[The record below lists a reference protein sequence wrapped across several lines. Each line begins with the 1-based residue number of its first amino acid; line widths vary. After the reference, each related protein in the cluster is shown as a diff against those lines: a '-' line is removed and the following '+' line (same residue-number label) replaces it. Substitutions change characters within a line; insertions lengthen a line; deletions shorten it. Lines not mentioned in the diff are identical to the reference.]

1 MATKQPPLT
10 ADGAMGTYFSTLTGL
25 PTSECEPSNL
35 TRPEV
40 IASIHRSYR
49 NAGARLLRTNTFSAN
64 TRALALPLEEVL
76 AIVRAGYEIA
86 VAEAKSDCRVAAD
99 IGPIYTDGDETADP
113 TGEYCAIADA
123 FAACGADC
131 FLFETFAEA
140 RPLLPVFAHIKEQNP
155 NAKIMVSFSLGPDGR
170 SRSGIPLSRLLKD
183 LAPCLSLLSLVG
195 LNCGCGPTHFYAH
208 AAVLCA
214 WAKRRGI
221 ATAVLPN
228 AGYPSMEHQR
238 TVFNTSPAYFAE
250 KTAQIAGLGVDI
262 LGGCCGTTP
271 DHIAH
276 LVRAL
281 DIPVSPPS
289 LIAPAESPAR
299 VCLPNPC
306 ERKPSGEKF
315 LIAAELDPPYGA
327 DVSKLIAASRRL
339 KEAGVDFA
347 TVSDSPMAR
356 AKLDSVV
363 CAAKIRRE
371 TGLEVLPHLCCRD
384 KNVNALRATL
394 LAARCEN
401 IHAVLAVTGDHV
413 PEADRGYVK
422 PVFNVSSIKLME
434 LISRMNADVFI
445 SSPLSIGGALN
456 PAVSNPEGELLRA
469 RRKMEAGA
477 RFFLTQPVF
486 EEKGLEL
493 IDRIR
498 ALGAKVL
505 VGILPLVSYR
515 NASYMSNEVPG
526 IHVPDQYLS
535 RFSPDMTREE
545 GAQTG
550 MQIAV
555 EIARFVR
562 PHADGFYLM
571 TPFNRADITCGIV
584 EILREE
590 RLL

>member
-1 MATKQPPLT
+1 MATKRSPLV

-25 PTSECEPSNL
+25 PTSECERSNL
-35 TRPEV
+35 TCPEV

-64 TRALALPLEEVL
+64 TRALELPLDKVL
-76 AIVRAGYEIA
+76 SIVRAGYGIA
-86 VAEAKSDCRVAAD
+86 VAEAGSGCRTAAD

-113 TGEYCAIADA
+113 TEEYCAIADA

-155 NAKIMVSFSLGPDGR
+155 NAEIMISFSLGPDGR
-170 SRSGIPLSRLLKD
+170 SRSGIPLARLLKD
-183 LAPCLSLLSLVG
+183 LEPYRSLLGVVG
-195 LNCGCGPTHFYAH
+195 LNCGCGPTHLYSH

-214 WAKRRGI
+214 WAKRYGI

-250 KTAQIAGLGVDI
+250 KTAQIAALGVDM

-276 LVRAL
+276 LARAL
-281 DIPVSPPS
+281 KTPISPT
-289 LIAPAESPAR
+289 SPAAPPDPPACVR
-299 VCLPNPC
+299 LPNPF
-306 ERKPSGEKF
+306 EQKLSGEKF

-327 DVSKLIAASRRL
+327 DVTKLITASHRL
-339 KEAGVDFA
+339 KDAGVDFA

-363 CAAKIRRE
+363 CAARIRRD

-394 LAARCEN
+394 LAARCEG
-401 IHAVLAVTGDHV
+401 IHAILAVTGDHV

-434 LISRMNADVFI
+434 LISRMNADVFS
-445 SSPLSIGGALN
+445 SSPLLAGGALN
-456 PAVSNPEGELLRA
+456 PAVSNPDGELLRVQ
-469 RRKMEAGA
+469 RKIEAGA

-493 IDRIR
+493 IDRVR
-498 ALGAKVL
+498 ALGAQVL
-505 VGILPLVSYR
+505 VGIMPLVSYR

-526 IHVPDQYLS
+526 IHVPDQYLA
-535 RFSPDMTREE
+535 RFSPNMTREE

-555 EIARFVR
+555 EIARFAR

-584 EILREE
+584 EILRQE